1 MFNLNADI
9 RVLPGSLWQRIAS
22 STGSRLTGMRARRV
36 SGAGG
41 ALLLVWLA
49 SMGFPAMADPGSDP
63 MPPHEFDLRKDDL
76 VLGGLQRIKARQ
88 EDTLS
93 DLARLFDLG
102 YEEITRA
109 NPGVDPWLPGND
121 TEVLLPTQFVLPE
134 AEHKGLVL
142 NMAGMRLYYF
152 PPAGKDGARTVYTH
166 PIGIGR
172 VGWSTPL
179 GTTRVTAK
187 VTDPSWYVPE
197 SIREEHAA
205 EGDPLP
211 KIVPPGPDNPLGRHV
226 LRLALPSY
234 LIHGTN
240 KPWGVGMRV
249 SHGCI
254 RLYPEDIEALFA
266 MVPKETMVQIVD
278 QPYLAGWHDGRL
290 LFAAYH
296 PLEEKGGDW
305 LMALELLDERMKA
318 APEGAS
324 EAPIDWGRV
333 ARITREGM
341 GIPFPVQQDAPDMRQ
356 WLASA
361 PTVRIEAV
369 ANYRPD
375 GAETRK

>member
-1 MFNLNADI
+1 MTSVATEPHPDPI
-9 RVLPGSLWQRIAS
+9 RS
-22 STGSRLTGMRARRV
+22 
-36 SGAGG
+36 
-41 ALLLVWLA
+41 
-49 SMGFPAMADPGSDP
+49 
-63 MPPHEFDLRKDDL
+63 HEFELRADDP
-76 VLGGLQRIKARQ
+76 VVGGLQRIRARQ

-93 DLARLFDLG
+93 DLGRVFNLG

-109 NPGVDPWLPGND
+109 NPGVDPWLPGNG
-121 TEVLLPTQFVLPE
+121 TEILLPTLFVLPE
-134 AEHKGLVL
+134 AEPRGLVL

-152 PPAGKDGARTVYTH
+152 RPAGAGGARTVYTH

-179 GTTRVTAK
+179 GKTRVTAK
-187 VTDPSWYVPE
+187 ATDPSWYVPE
-197 SIREEHAA
+197 SVREEHAA

-211 KIVPPGPDNPLGRHV
+211 RIVPPGPDNPLGRHV
-226 LRLALPSY
+226 LRLAMPSY

-266 MVPKETMVQIVD
+266 MVPVDTPVVIVD
-278 QPYLAGWHDGRL
+278 QPYLAGWHEGRL
-290 LFAAYH
+290 LFTAYH

-305 LMALELLDERMKA
+305 LEALELLDRRMKS

-324 EAPIDWGRV
+324 MAPIDWGRV

-341 GIPFPVQQDAPDMRQ
+341 GVAFPVQEDAPDLRQ
-356 WLASA
+356 WLSAA

-369 ANYRPD
+369 ANYSPES
-375 GAETRK
+375 GAARE

>member
-1 MFNLNADI
+1 MIEMTVNDRTPSALDCPPTGPAEASG
-9 RVLPGSLWQRIAS
+9 RVAV
-22 STGSRLTGMRARRV
+22 ARRM
-36 SGAGG
+36 
-41 ALLLVWLA
+41 ALTVLLA
-49 SMGFPAMADPGSDP
+49 MMACPAAADPGADP
-63 MPPHEFDLRKDDL
+63 LRSHEFELRGDDT
-76 VLGGLQRIKARQ
+76 VLGGLQRIQARH

-93 DLARLFDLG
+93 DLGRLFDLG

-109 NPGVDPWLPGND
+109 NPGVDPWLPGPD
-121 TEVLLPTQFVLPE
+121 TEVLLPTLFVLPE
-134 AEHKGLVL
+134 AERKGLVL

-152 PPAGKDGARTVYTH
+152 RPAGSGGSRTVYTH

-179 GTTRVTAK
+179 GMTRVTGKA
-187 VTDPSWYVPE
+187 TNPSWYVPE

-254 RLYPEDIEALFA
+254 RLYPEDIEALYA
-266 MVPKETMVQIVD
+266 MVPEGTTVQIVD

-290 LFAAYH
+290 LFTAYH
-296 PLEEKGGDW
+296 PLEEKGSDW
-305 LMALELLDERMKA
+305 LAALELLDRRMKE

-324 EAPIDWGRV
+324 AAAIDWGRV

-341 GIPFPVQQDAPDMRQ
+341 GVAFPVQEDAPDMRQ
-356 WLASA
+356 WLASV
-361 PTVRIEAV
+361 PMVRIESV
-369 ANYRPD
+369 ANYRPEAPD
-375 GAETRK
+375 SRN

>member
-1 MFNLNADI
+1 MIDVNADSRAV
-9 RVLPGSLWQRIAS
+9 RVLSRHAMAS
-22 STGSRLTGMRARRV
+22 RTGSRPRRMPARRV
-36 SGAGG
+36 FVSGLAV
-41 ALLLVWLA
+41 LLVWLA
-49 SMGFPAMADPGSDP
+49 SAVVPAMADPGSDP
-63 MPPHEFDLRKDDL
+63 MAPHEFDLRKDDS
-76 VLGGLQRIKARQ
+76 VLGGLQLIKARQ
-88 EDTLS
+88 ADTLS
-93 DLARLFDLG
+93 DLGRLFDLG

-109 NPGVDPWLPGND
+109 NPGVDPWLPGDD

-152 PPAGKDGARTVYTH
+152 PPAGKDGTRTVYTH

-266 MVPKETMVQIVD
+266 MVPTETKVQIVD

-290 LFAAYH
+290 LFTAYH

-305 LMALELLDERMKA
+305 LVALELLDERMKA

-324 EAPIDWGRV
+324 TAPIDWGRV

-341 GIPFPVQQDAPDMRQ
+341 GVPFPVQQDAPDMRQ
-356 WLASA
+356 WLAAA
-361 PTVRIEAV
+361 PMVRVEAV

-375 GAETRK
+375 GAETSN

>member
-1 MFNLNADI
+1 MIDLNANFLA
-9 RVLPGSLWQRIAS
+9 RSGFAREGVS
-22 STGSRLTGMRARRV
+22 SMPAPSRTHAPTLRV
-36 SGAGG
+36 SRA
-41 ALLLVWLA
+41 AAAVLLLLLESA
-49 SMGFPAMADPGSDP
+49 SYPATADPGIDP
-63 MPPHEFDLRKDDL
+63 MPPHEFEIQEGDA
-76 VLGGLQRIKARQ
+76 VLGGLQRMRARQ

-102 YEEITRA
+102 YEDITRA

-121 TEVLLPTQFVLPE
+121 TQVLLPTQFVLPE
-134 AEHKGLVL
+134 AERRGLVL

-152 PPAGKDGARTVYTH
+152 PPAGNDGTRTVYTH

-187 VTDPSWYVPE
+187 ATDPSWYVPD
-197 SIREEHAA
+197 SIRDEHAA
-205 EGDPLP
+205 EGDHLP

-266 MVPKETMVQIVD
+266 RVATGTMVQIVD

-290 LFAAYH
+290 LFTAYH
-296 PLEEKGGDW
+296 PLEEKGSDW
-305 LMALELLDERMKA
+305 LVALELLDKRMKE

-324 EAPIDWGRV
+324 TAPIDWGRV

-341 GIPFPVQQDAPDMRQ
+341 GVPFPVQQDAPDMRE
-356 WLASA
+356 WLASV
-361 PTVRIEAV
+361 PVVRIEAV

-375 GAETRK
+375 GAQTRN